1 MTFNEYQAAALRT
14 AKPRQD
20 YRERMME
27 GVLGL
32 CGEAGEVAD
41 MVKKS
46 AYQGHLMT
54 TAGVAEE
61 LGDVLWYAALVA
73 KAAGLTLDEVARGN
87 IEKLWKRYPEGFDS
101 NRSIH
106 REENGGTEG

>member
-20 YRERMME
+20 FRERMME

-73 KAAGLTLDEVARGN
+73 KMFSGEITVSNAIDAAPAVEAITFNAYDH
-87 IEKLWKRYPEGFDS
+87 IK
-101 NRSIH
+101 
-106 REENGGTEG
+106 